1 MENLLISPQTKKKKN
16 DIGIA
21 LLLKKYNPDDV
32 ALEIYQYI
40 YIYIYMESIVV
51 YSLRFLYIE

>member
-21 LLLKKYNPDDV
+21 LLLKKYNPDDI
-32 ALEIYQYI
+32 ALEIYQ

>member
-1 MENLLISPQTKKKKN
+1 MENLLISPPQKKN

-40 YIYIYMESIVV
+40 YIYMESIVV